1 MKKVRSGPV
10 ESGGGCR
17 QTLTSLNQLM
27 MWLQLQTN
35 ITSNGN
41 GDGSND
47 NTRRNNYPG
56 PLTSGLN
63 EGEDYYPCEGCVRG
77 LV

>member
-1 MKKVRSGPV
+1 MKKTRSGPV

-27 MWLQLQTN
+27 MWLELQTN

-56 PLTSGLN
+56 PLTSGLFVQ
-63 EGEDYYPCEGCVRG
+63 GGMYDKALIQSSAV
-77 LV
+77 